1 MVFVF
6 GIDVPLVE
14 LIFILTLILALLF
27 GIIVYMLINQI
38 NLHKMLQNVLRKE
51 DIELKGLKEISQ
63 EEKSEL
69 KILRELKAD
78 LDKLLYGE
86 EYLKKMTAALSQK
99 KGRTRL
105 SDRERSKIAD
115 EFWKKMVDMSRRKK
129 TSEIY
134 TMLEKRKNELDRQ
147 LQKIVD
153 ERKKVDDFLHK
164 AKK

>member
-27 GIIVYMLINQI
+27 GILVYLLINQI
-38 NLHKMLQNVLRKE
+38 NLHKMLQTVLRKE
-51 DIELKGLKEISQ
+51 DIELKGLKEIGD

-69 KILRELKAD
+69 RMLRGLKAE

-86 EYLKKMTAALSQK
+86 AYFKKMTHALNPK
-99 KGRTRL
+99 KSKVKLTEK
-105 SDRERSKIAD
+105 ERAKIAD
-115 EFWKKMVDMSRRKK
+115 EFWKRLGELSKKRR
-129 TSEIY
+129 SNEIFP
-134 TMLEKRKNELDRQ
+134 MLEKRKNELDKQ

-153 ERKKVDDFLHK
+153 ERKKVDDFLHETK
-164 AKK
+164 R